1 MLLKKMKQKKKIKSW
16 SKRIFTCIVAGCIG
30 ILGIPG
36 ISAQAAA
43 SVPKKPLHV
52 CIGEDTTNYDTITF
66 GMYPQTQITGTELT
80 DAIINADYDS
90 TTGDAVV
97 DGVTYRRMSRDDATS
112 VINYPSGE
120 GYRYFKWEP
129 VKWKV
134 LEVSDDDIFVMAE
147 QTLDCQ
153 KYDSSKYSSVTW
165 ETSTLRKWLNE
176 QFIGQAFS
184 AKEQNL
190 SNRQT

>member
-1 MLLKKMKQKKKIKSW
+1 MM
-16 SKRIFTCIVAGCIG
+16 AGCIG
-30 ILGIPG
+30 ILGMPG

-43 SVPKKPLHV
+43 FVPKNPLHV
-52 CIGEDTTNYDTITF
+52 CIGEDTTDYDTIIF
-66 GMYPQTQITGTELT
+66 GMYPQTLITGTELT

-97 DGVTYRRMSRDDATS
+97 DGVTYRRMSRNDATN
-112 VINYPSGE
+112 VTNYPSEE

-129 VKWKV
+129 ITWKV
-134 LEVSDDDIFVMAE
+134 LEAGNDDIFVMAE
-147 QTLDCQ
+147 QSLDCL

-184 AKEQNL
+184 AKEQKL
-190 SNRQT
+190 IKQTNVNQSTQFCI